1 MLQSLSVP
9 SMLHVRIFK
18 ARTVVL
24 VNLVSV
30 EMEKSVLVRI
40 QSNLIRSRGAIGEE
54 GCYELLSAS

>member
-1 MLQSLSVP
+1 MQTSAVLQSLSVP

-24 VNLVSV
+24 VTLVSV

-40 QSNLIRSRGAIGEE
+40 
-54 GCYELLSAS
+54 